1 MNLYRDIKTGVFSG
15 TQAIAKSIGP
25 FVPVEVP
32 VDKAGLIEYLNDSLP
47 PAPSGLESEQE
58 LTPEPHRTVEQQ
70 PVIRDEHKP
79 VSSSTMVRKQVIVY
93 LDYNPSIDE
102 VVNVRM
108 VSQMDLARDNYPA
121 WNKLDQE
128 LTEERKESFVSLLNM
143 KELVPKVITEEHNE
157 ESF

>member
-58 LTPEPHRTVEQQ
+58 LTPEPKRTVGNGSVVRNEY
-70 PVIRDEHKP
+70 H
-79 VSSSTMVRKQVIVY
+79 SSDDYPPSDTLVGRCNMVDLKELSTMM
-93 LDYNPSIDE
+93 
-102 VVNVRM
+102 NVLINRTWND
-108 VSQMDLARDNYPA
+108 MDRLED
-121 WNKLDQE
+121 K
-128 LTEERKESFVSLLNM
+128 S
-143 KELVPKVITEEHNE
+143 
-157 ESF
+157 

>member
-58 LTPEPHRTVEQQ
+58 LTPEPKRTVGNGSVVRNDY
-70 PVIRDEHKP
+70 PPRDTLVGRCNMVELKEL
-79 VSSSTMVRKQVIVY
+79 STMM
-93 LDYNPSIDE
+93 
-102 VVNVRM
+102 NVLINRTWND
-108 VSQMDLARDNYPA
+108 MDRLED
-121 WNKLDQE
+121 K
-128 LTEERKESFVSLLNM
+128 S
-143 KELVPKVITEEHNE
+143 
-157 ESF
+157 